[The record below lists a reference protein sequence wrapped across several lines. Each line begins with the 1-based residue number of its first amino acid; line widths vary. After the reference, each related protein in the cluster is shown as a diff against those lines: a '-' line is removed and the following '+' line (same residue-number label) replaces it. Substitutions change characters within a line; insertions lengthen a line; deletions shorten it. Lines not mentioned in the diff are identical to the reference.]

1 MIIGIMGGV
10 GSGKSTVLEYLE
22 KQYHACIIQSD
33 LVAKEI
39 MTKGHEVCSRVLKEF
54 PDVNCNGNIDRNKLA
69 EIVFHD
75 EEKLK
80 KLNSITHPG
89 TILEIRKRISECSC
103 SVIVVESALMIG
115 SGIENDC
122 DELWFI
128 YCEKEE
134 RIARLMQSRG
144 YSRQK
149 AMDII
154 SSQPSD
160 EAYNCYADEFIDNT
174 GSPENTQEQIDF
186 VMNKDGCQV

>member
-1 MIIGIMGGV
+1 MVIGIMGGV

-22 KQYHACIIQSD
+22 SQYDACVIQSD
-33 LVAKEI
+33 LVAREI
-39 MTKGHEVCSRVLKEF
+39 MTKGHEVCRLVLEEF
-54 PDVNCNGNIDRNKLA
+54 PDVNNNGNIDRDKLA

-80 KLNSITHPG
+80 KLNHITHPG
-89 TILEIRKRISECSC
+89 TIIEIQKRIKECSD
-103 SVIVVESALMIG
+103 SIIVVESALLIG

-134 RIARLMQSRG
+134 RIARLIQSRG

-154 SSQPSD
+154 NSQPSD
-160 EAYNCYADEFIDNT
+160 EDYNFYADEFIDNT
-174 GSPENTQEQIDF
+174 GSSEKTKEQIDLILT
-186 VMNKDGCQV
+186 KEIC